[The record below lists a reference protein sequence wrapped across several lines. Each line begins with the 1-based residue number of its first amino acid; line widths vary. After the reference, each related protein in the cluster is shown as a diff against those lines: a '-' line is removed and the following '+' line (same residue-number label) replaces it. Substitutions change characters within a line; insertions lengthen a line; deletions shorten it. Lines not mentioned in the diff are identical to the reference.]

1 LIPRS
6 SAFKNFGLP
15 DSSGHPRF
23 QAYRAESKKVVIEES
38 LWLTLNKSKVIVEN
52 NPIGSRKIGTGYVLR
67 LSLPRQREVEHR
79 ICVVRGAL
87 KLPLNACVK
96 LCEPSLL
103 IKQVAKR
110 LV

>member
-1 LIPRS
+1 V
-6 SAFKNFGLP
+6 
-15 DSSGHPRF
+15 SGASNLSPLRTDF
-23 QAYRAESKKVVIEES
+23 S
-38 LWLTLNKSKVIVEN
+38 LQQ
-52 NPIGSRKIGTGYVLR
+52 
-67 LSLPRQREVEHR
+67 QREVEHR